1 MASYPP
7 TQTNDPDG
15 DRKHV
20 RSGLEEYE
28 RSLEGRPP
36 WLLTTTEAKLLGI
49 AGVGFFLDGACF
61 FCDDQITHSN
71 ILLSVRP
78 VHNQCRQS
86 NNEILVPID
95 NVSIQPVCTMLQYR
109 LYGGANLPANLQG
122 FVKAGANIGSV
133 IGQFLFGYL
142 ADALGRRRVYGK
154 ELLLIIIA
162 TILCL
167 TTPTGSISPNS
178 SLIYLGIFRILLGV
192 GVGGDYPMSA
202 TVSSDR
208 SSIRRRGTMLAY
220 IFANQGWGSFVG
232 SIATMIVLLCYKSV
246 MQEGKTSR
254 VDGAWRIVVG
264 LSLIPAF
271 GTLYQRLTLPE
282 AKRFEAAQELDEE
295 DDELKREKKA
305 QMNEDAARSRAEKG
319 DDATSGSGSSSPTS
333 SSSPKSSAKKGAIP
347 PEQVIEGEQGIGA
360 RELARRKKSH
370 FREFLTYFSEW
381 RHAKVLIGTCSCWFF
396 LDVAFYGINLN
407 QNVVLQQ
414 IGFDGSEG
422 TPWEKLF
429 KIATGNLIITALG
442 FVPGKNFLI
451 SKNGPVTY

>member
-1 MASYPP
+1 
-7 TQTNDPDG
+7 
-15 DRKHV
+15 
-20 RSGLEEYE
+20 
-28 RSLEGRPP
+28 
-36 WLLTTTEAKLLGI
+36 
-49 AGVGFFLDGACF
+49 
-61 FCDDQITHSN
+61 
-71 ILLSVRP
+71 
-78 VHNQCRQS
+78 
-86 NNEILVPID
+86 
-95 NVSIQPVCTMLQYR
+95 MLQYR

-167 TTPTGSISPNS
+167 TTPTGSISPNN
-178 SLIYLGIFRILLGV
+178 SLIYLGIFRILLGI

-232 SIATMIVLLCYKSV
+232 SIATMVVLACYKSV

-254 VDGAWRIVVG
+254 VDGVWRIVVG

-282 AKRFEAAQELDEE
+282 AKRFKAAQELDEE
-295 DDELKREKKA
+295 DDELTREKKA
-305 QMNEDAARSRAEKG
+305 QMKEDAARSRAEKG
-319 DDATSGSGSSSPTS
+319 DDTTSGSGSSSPIS
-333 SSSPKSSAKKGAIP
+333 PSSPKPSAKKSSIP
-347 PEQVIEGEQGIGA
+347 PEQVIEEEQGVGA

-442 FVPGKNFLI
+442 FVPGKSFLV
-451 SKNGPVTY
+451 S